1 MILDRVK
8 GSLVGGA
15 IGDALGYTVE
25 FDSYS
30 EILRRFGDKG
40 ITRLYTQQDY
50 LRPEFQV
57 DKGVVSDDTQMTFFT
72 AYGLLYAGKKG
83 LMPLDGIRDAYI
95 DWYCTQSGAK
105 FRSSD
110 NWLAHIPAL
119 NVRRAPGMTC
129 MTALEYIYHG
139 QCASNNSKGCGGVMR
154 VAPVGLWA
162 AATGELDDEG
172 VIQLAAQAARITH
185 QHPLGYIPAGVAAH
199 LVYKL
204 VLDEHPTR
212 EALESYV
219 VESMERCGAM
229 FNHWGNEVDELNS
242 LLSRALELANSVDT
256 DVDCINRLGQGW
268 VGDEALAIAL
278 FCVARHFNDFERAM
292 IAAVNHSGDSDSTGA
307 VAGNI
312 LGAAVG
318 YDVLPQHFKENVE
331 MRELAIH
338 LAHCL
343 NDNEL
348 RPWVV

>member
-105 FRSSD
+105 FRSTD

-162 AATGELDDEG
+162 ATTGELDDEG

-185 QHPLGYIPAGVAAH
+185 HHPLGYIPAGVAAH

-204 VLDEHPTR
+204 VLDEHPVEGHVPLAVVLGDDDSGGDVASR
-212 EALESYV
+212 VLGEVLDDGQFGQVELQLLLFELCVGDLLGRAGRGHGVHDVGDDGVLGDAHGLGDLGPGGEYV
-219 VESMERCGAM
+219 ACRLTAVQVGEEEGGVLIVLHVSGGGVVVGIHGLADYLGPCG
-229 FNHWGNEVDELNS
+229 
-242 LLSRALELANSVDT
+242 
-256 DVDCINRLGQGW
+256 VDC
-268 VGDEALAIAL
+268 
-278 FCVARHFNDFERAM
+278 H
-292 IAAVNHSGDSDSTGA
+292 
-307 VAGNI
+307 
-312 LGAAVG
+312 
-318 YDVLPQHFKENVE
+318 
-331 MRELAIH
+331 
-338 LAHCL
+338 
-343 NDNEL
+343 
-348 RPWVV
+348 

>member
-1 MILDRVK
+1 
-8 GSLVGGA
+8 
-15 IGDALGYTVE
+15 
-25 FDSYS
+25 
-30 EILRRFGDKG
+30 
-40 ITRLYTQQDY
+40 
-50 LRPEFQV
+50 
-57 DKGVVSDDTQMTFFT
+57 
-72 AYGLLYAGKKG
+72 
-83 LMPLDGIRDAYI
+83 
-95 DWYCTQSGAK
+95 
-105 FRSSD
+105 
-110 NWLAHIPAL
+110 
-119 NVRRAPGMTC
+119 
-129 MTALEYIYHG
+129 
-139 QCASNNSKGCGGVMR
+139 MR

-162 AATGELDDEG
+162 ATTGELDDEG

-185 QHPLGYIPAGVAAH
+185 HHPLGYIPAGVAAH

-229 FNHWGNEVDELNS
+229 FNHWGYDVDELNS

-278 FCVARHFNDFERAM
+278 FCVARHFSDFERAM

-318 YDVLPQHFKENVE
+318 YDALPQHFKENVE
-331 MRELAIH
+331 MHDLAFH

-348 RPWVV
+348 RPWVL